1 MLWAAHT
8 AWRFA
13 KKKQA
18 LEMDRAVLVR
28 QQVSQATERV
38 QEFQAHFC
46 VMPGDKFCAMESL
59 QPHEKL
65 DDLIRFGSI
74 SRVKQAMRRGKE
86 VFIFLSHQWL
96 AFDQPDPDNVHFT
109 AMKQAVTA
117 VAADAGVP
125 IEQTR
130 VWVDYCSIPQENQSE
145 QRP

>member
-1 MLWAAHT
+1 
-8 AWRFA
+8 
-13 KKKQA
+13 
-18 LEMDRAVLVR
+18 
-28 QQVSQATERV
+28 
-38 QEFQAHFC
+38 
-46 VMPGDKFCAMESL
+46 
-59 QPHEKL
+59 
-65 DDLIRFGSI
+65 
-74 SRVKQAMRRGKE
+74 MRRGKE

-145 QRP
+145 QRLAIASLPTTTMIECPKGQRIYKNTINRGINWNCAFIFKDV

>member
-1 MLWAAHT
+1 
-8 AWRFA
+8 
-13 KKKQA
+13 
-18 LEMDRAVLVR
+18 
-28 QQVSQATERV
+28 
-38 QEFQAHFC
+38 
-46 VMPGDKFCAMESL
+46 MESL

-74 SRVKQAMRRGKE
+74 SKVKQAMRRGKE

-145 QRP
+145 QRLAIASLPTFSSSSSFWANPPRAQQGDGRPALSRATTWRTSAPRLAHEDSKEDLDV